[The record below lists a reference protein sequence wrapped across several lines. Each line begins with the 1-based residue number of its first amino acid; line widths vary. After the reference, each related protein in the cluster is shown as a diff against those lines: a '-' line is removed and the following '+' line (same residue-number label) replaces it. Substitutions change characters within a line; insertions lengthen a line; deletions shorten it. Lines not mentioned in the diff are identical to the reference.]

1 MAYKSDSVSVIL
13 PLYSVI
19 RGEPQV
25 PERSGI
31 NQWNASG
38 RERKFG
44 EAYIPIPASVRN
56 NNPDFFPE
64 RDQPFKLLL
73 PSGRIVTGKVCQQ
86 GGKALMTTP
95 NVELCNWLF
104 AKLDNNLE
112 DAIRRFVRKDPYR
125 YSDLLMVGIDS
136 VKMTRVEGAEHEFKL
151 EAIPISNAVN

>member
-1 MAYKSDSVSVIL
+1 MAEAKTKESVIL
-13 PLYSVI
+13 PLYSFI
-19 RGEPQV
+19 RGERQV

-38 RERKFG
+38 RDRKFG
-44 EAYIPIPASVRN
+44 EAYIPIPAAVRN

-64 RDQPFKLLL
+64 RDKPFKLKL

-104 AKLDNNLE
+104 TQLDQNLE
-112 DAIRRFVRKDPYR
+112 EAIRRFVRKEPYR
-125 YSDLLMVGIDS
+125 YSDLIKVGIDA
-136 VKMTRVEGAEHEFKL
+136 VKMTRSQEFEFDFEL
-151 EAIPISNAVN
+151 EAIPAIRDLS

>member
-1 MAYKSDSVSVIL
+1 MIL

-19 RGEPQV
+19 RGERQV

-31 NQWNASG
+31 NQWNAAG

-44 EAYIPIPASVRN
+44 EAYIPIPASVRKS
-56 NNPDFFPE
+56 NPDFFPE
-64 RDQPFKLLL
+64 RDRPFNLKL

-86 GGKALMTTP
+86 GGKALMTAP

-104 AKLDNNLE
+104 AQLDYTLE

-125 YSDLLMVGIDS
+125 YSDLEKVGIDS
-136 VKMTRVEGAEHEFKL
+136 VRLIFVAGTDYEFEL
-151 EAIPISNAVN
+151 EAIPVSPGAM